1 MNDSTTPPIQLDSIS
16 KCYRIYKNPQDRFR
30 QALLD
35 RFRTAI
41 GTTHDSPLY
50 REHWALRDVSFE
62 LRPGEAVGILGRN
75 GSGKST
81 LLQIIAG
88 TLAPTSGTVVTN
100 GRITALLELGSGFN
114 PDFTGRENVYL
125 NAQILGLSREEAHAR
140 FDGIAAFADIGDFI
154 EQPVKTY
161 SSGMMMRLAFAVQT
175 AVDPK
180 VLIVDEALSVGDML
194 FQAKCMARINQLVN
208 NGVTLLF
215 VSHDVGV
222 VRQICSRSIFL
233 EHGKL
238 IRIGHTREVADE
250 YVRIQLE
257 DRNRATTRKK
267 ELTVELDSGESL
279 TSLGRKSIEE
289 HTGTPAE
296 SPLAQKDS
304 SVHQAKKDSDLLLG
318 VDSFLQRA
326 IENRTGTQSASITNV
341 QMLRRG
347 LNSNYFDFGD
357 SVEIRVLA
365 TFKDSLENLNL
376 AVKIRTLQGTDVV
389 FMDTRIQDKMG
400 LKYIKD
406 RTYLFSWNVHLPLM
420 HGNYTLSIG
429 LAHPPKEPGEDWVF
443 VDVIPFAY
451 DFKMGTRP
459 GGMIGGYVA
468 LPAKLEVACISEMDR
483 VAT

>member
-1 MNDSTTPPIQLDSIS
+1 MNASTTLPIQLDSIS

-35 RFRTAI
+35 RFRTVV
-41 GTTHDSPLY
+41 GTPHGSPLY

-75 GSGKST
+75 GAGKST

-125 NAQILGLSREEAHAR
+125 NAQILGLSREDTHAR

-154 EQPVKTY
+154 EQPVRTY

-180 VLIVDEALSVGDML
+180 ILIVDEALSVGDML
-194 FQAKCMARINQLVN
+194 FQAKCMARINRLVDE
-208 NGVTLLF
+208 GVTLLF

-222 VRQICSRSIFL
+222 VRQICSRSILL
-233 EHGKL
+233 EHGKA
-238 IRIGHTREVADE
+238 IRVGNTREVADE
-250 YVRIQLE
+250 YVRLQLE
-257 DRNRATTRKK
+257 DRNRATMEKK
-267 ELTVELDSGESL
+267 SKIALECNENSAAPVQKTAEIQAPSPAGPSL
-279 TSLGRKSIEE
+279 SHEKITEPPSN
-289 HTGTPAE
+289 
-296 SPLAQKDS
+296 QN
-304 SVHQAKKDSDLLLG
+304 SDLFFG
-318 VDSFLQRA
+318 MNSFLQRA
-326 IENRTGTQSASITNV
+326 IENRTGTQSASISNV
-341 QMLRRG
+341 QMLHSG
-347 LNSNYFDFGD
+347 FHSNDFDFGD
-357 SVEIRVLA
+357 EVEIRVLA

-389 FMDTRIQDKMG
+389 FMDTRLQDKMG
-400 LKYIKD
+400 LKYIQD
-406 RTYLFSWNVHLPLM
+406 RTYLFSWKVRLPLM

-429 LAHPPKEPGEDWVF
+429 LAHPPEKPGEDWVF
-443 VDVIPFAY
+443 VDMIPFAY
-451 DFKMGTRP
+451 DFKMGTRSS
-459 GGMIGGYVA
+459 GMIGGYVA
-468 LPAKLEVACISEMDR
+468 LPAELEVTCVSR
-483 VAT
+483 KNG